1 MKTFIIR
8 SASDQDETIWIVN
21 AINKKSALEYVYTN
35 EEFYDDENILS
46 CVEFNTH
53 QAGVVF
59 LEARET
65 L

>member
-53 QAGVVF
+53 QVGVVF
-59 LEARET
+59 LEAHET